1 MTSILSL
8 NLTGHKKR
16 KNTFYKER
24 HLSLREISLPLEY
37 HVIVAGGTA
46 SGLHMNDIDEPSVT
60 FALEGGFSIVGT
72 AEIETN

>member
-1 MTSILSL
+1 M
-8 NLTGHKKR
+8 
-16 KNTFYKER
+16 
-24 HLSLREISLPLEY
+24 
-37 HVIVAGGTA
+37 IVAGGTA